1 VEVLAVLAADE
12 ARLKSRELIA
22 QAVGDPLAT

>member
-1 VEVLAVLAADE
+1 MTDNIVAADE

-22 QAVGDPLAT
+22 QAVGDPLAP

>member
-1 VEVLAVLAADE
+1 VEILAVLAADE

-22 QAVGDPLAT
+22 QAVGDPLAP